1 MSTLTNTAA
10 PENGASVTDTT
21 FYPVPVFHFKVTI
34 GDHEGVFTEVSGLNA
49 SVDVIEYRHGMSK
62 GQVYKMPGITNLED
76 VTLKK
81 GVFKT
86 DLHLYEWFA
95 TSNMQTAERRDITVS
110 LLDEASEPV
119 MTWQITNCFVKGF
132 TGPDLNASS
141 NEMAVESVE
150 LAHEG
155 ITIVS

>member
-1 MSTLTNTAA
+1 MSTLTKTKTPAEA
-10 PENGASVTDTT
+10 PSVNE
-21 FYPVPVFHFKVTI
+21 FYPVPVFHFSVKI
-34 GDHEGVFTEVSGLNA
+34 GDKEGVFTEVSGLNH

-86 DLHLYEWFA
+86 DLHLYEWFN
-95 TSNMQTAERRDITVS
+95 TSNMQTAERRDITIS

-119 MTWQITNCFVKGF
+119 MTWQVTNCFVKGF

>member
-1 MSTLTNTAA
+1 
-10 PENGASVTDTT
+10 
-21 FYPVPVFHFKVTI
+21 
-34 GDHEGVFTEVSGLNA
+34 
-49 SVDVIEYRHGMSK
+49 MSK
-62 GQVYKMPGITNLED
+62 GQVYKMPGISSTDD
-76 VTLKK
+76 VSLKK
-81 GVFKT
+81 GVFKS

-95 TSNMQTAERRDITVS
+95 TSNMQTAERRDITIS

-119 MTWQITNCFVKGF
+119 MTWQVTNCFVKGF

-155 ITIVS
+155 ITIIS

>member
-1 MSTLTNTAA
+1 MSTLTNTVA

-81 GVFKT
+81 EY
-86 DLHLYEWFA
+86 LR
-95 TSNMQTAERRDITVS
+95 QTYIF
-110 LLDEASEPV
+110 
-119 MTWQITNCFVKGF
+119 TNGSQLPICKL
-132 TGPDLNASS
+132 P
-141 NEMAVESVE
+141 NEEISPFRC
-150 LAHEG
+150 
-155 ITIVS
+155 